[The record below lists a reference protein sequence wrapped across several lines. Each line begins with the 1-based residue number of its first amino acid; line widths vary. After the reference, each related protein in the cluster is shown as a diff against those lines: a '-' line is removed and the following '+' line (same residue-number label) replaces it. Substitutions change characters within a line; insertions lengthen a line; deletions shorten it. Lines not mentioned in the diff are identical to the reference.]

1 MDSQIQNPNDEVQAS
16 TTPKVAQSEVEQ
28 PVLRRGGRCCE
39 RGQGGRGGGGG
50 AFIEPAVLAA
60 LLSQDV
66 SYGYDLRKRIVE
78 ISEGSID
85 VDVGGLY
92 RILRRLEADGFVV
105 SSWCEEGSG
114 PRRRDYEIT
123 AEGVALAEQWLS
135 TLRQRETLTGLL
147 ASLLERGFSL
157 YDETI
162 GKNGSDLV

>member
-1 MDSQIQNPNDEVQAS
+1 MDDLTHTTDVETQTNSKTEFSQSD
-16 TTPKVAQSEVEQ
+16 VEQ
-28 PVLRRGGRCCE
+28 PVLRQGRRCCE

-60 LLSQDV
+60 LLSQDI
-66 SYGYDLRKRIVE
+66 SYGYDLRKRIIE
-78 ISEGSID
+78 ISDGSID

-135 TLRQRETLTGLL
+135 TLRQREVLTGLL

-157 YDETI
+157 YDSSVD
-162 GKNGSDLV
+162 KNGS